1 MNKLMKQ
8 KVCYADEAIAIVSS
22 WQKVELREKKVSVK
36 IGELNN
42 NSNVVVKNFITS
54 ILKSLVILAI

>member
-22 WQKVELREKKVSVK
+22 WQKVDQVK
-36 IGELNN
+36 RKE
-42 NSNVVVKNFITS
+42 SFCKNWRT
-54 ILKSLVILAI
+54 